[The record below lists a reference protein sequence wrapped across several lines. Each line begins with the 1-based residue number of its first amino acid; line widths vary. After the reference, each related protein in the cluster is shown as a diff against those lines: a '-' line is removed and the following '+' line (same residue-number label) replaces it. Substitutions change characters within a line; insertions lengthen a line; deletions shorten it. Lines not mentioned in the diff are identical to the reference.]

1 MSPTKA
7 KTSSPESPLVS
18 LREVVKDFPQ
28 GRLSGHHV
36 RAVDHVSFEI
46 FPGETFALVGESGSG
61 KSTVA
66 RLLLRVER
74 PTAGR
79 IMFNGKDLWSMGRR
93 ELSSYRGAL
102 QAVFQNPV
110 AQLNRRQ
117 SVEKIVAAPLEIHKV
132 GDRRERRRRV
142 HELLELVGLD
152 TSYSRRLPAA
162 LSGGQCQRVA
172 IARALAL
179 KPRLV
184 VLDEAV
190 SAVDASIRAQIL
202 NLLTDLQE
210 ITGAAYLFISHDL
223 AVVRAIAP
231 RLAVMQEGSVVEEG
245 SCSTIFSAPRHP
257 YTRALLEAVPV
268 PDPDRPFP
276 LRGQF
281 AEPDAAPPEGLRE
294 ATA

>member
-1 MSPTKA
+1 
-7 KTSSPESPLVS
+7 
-18 LREVVKDFPQ
+18 
-28 GRLSGHHV
+28 
-36 RAVDHVSFEI
+36 
-46 FPGETFALVGESGSG
+46 
-61 KSTVA
+61 
-66 RLLLRVER
+66 
-74 PTAGR
+74 
-79 IMFNGKDLWSMGRR
+79 
-93 ELSSYRGAL
+93 
-102 QAVFQNPV
+102 
-110 AQLNRRQ
+110 
-117 SVEKIVAAPLEIHKV
+117 VEKIIAAPLEIHKV
-132 GDRRERRRRV
+132 GDKRERRRRV

-152 TSYSRRLPAA
+152 ASYSRRLPAA

-268 PDPDRPFP
+268 PNPARPFP
-276 LRGQF
+276 LRGAF
-281 AEPDAAPPEGLRE
+281 GEPEAAPSEELR